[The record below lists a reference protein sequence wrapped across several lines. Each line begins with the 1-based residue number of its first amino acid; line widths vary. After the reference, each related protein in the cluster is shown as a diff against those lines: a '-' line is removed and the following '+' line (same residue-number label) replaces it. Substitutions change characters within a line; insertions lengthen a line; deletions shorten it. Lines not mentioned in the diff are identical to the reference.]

1 MRMGRT
7 QDGGVLEA
15 RDRREIIDEARATRK
30 KRLILLARDGLP
42 DPRLT
47 QRLG

>member
-15 RDRREIIDEARATRK
+15 RDRGEIIDEARGAGQ
-30 KRLILLARDGLP
+30 KRLILLARTGLA
-42 DPRLT
+42 DPRLI
-47 QRLG
+47 QRLC